1 VTVWGGYTFCMKR
14 LIGMVRVAAAVTLLP
29 VMLVQQSFAWG
40 ADGHR
45 MINRLAA
52 AALPTDVPAFLRNGE
67 ALDTMEYL
75 GPEPDRWKNRAENEL
90 LVTQSPDH
98 FIDME
103 WADYADVSCTA
114 GQNGCPASGKDLP
127 RLRYD
132 FFRAVEKAA
141 AAHPE
146 LNLTPEKIGF
156 QPWEVQEIY
165 ERLKVGLREYRK
177 LVAANQDTK
186 PVETAILFYAG
197 WLGHYVGDG
206 SQPLHDTI
214 QYNGWTGPNPNGYT
228 TEHKIHAQFETM
240 FVMAAAKPADVAPL
254 VAAAKPKV
262 LNDEWADYMEY
273 LRHSNSLVEKTYQL
287 EKAGGFNGTGT
298 PESVA
303 FLDERL
309 AAGAIELRDLIYT
322 AWVKSGDPVQ
332 EYHGPQ

>member
-1 VTVWGGYTFCMKR
+1 
-14 LIGMVRVAAAVTLLP
+14 MVRVAAAVTLLP

-262 LNDEWADYMEY
+262 LDDEWADYMEY

-287 EKAGGFNGTGT
+287 EKAGGFNGPGT

>member
-1 VTVWGGYTFCMKR
+1 
-14 LIGMVRVAAAVTLLP
+14 MVRVAAAVTLLP